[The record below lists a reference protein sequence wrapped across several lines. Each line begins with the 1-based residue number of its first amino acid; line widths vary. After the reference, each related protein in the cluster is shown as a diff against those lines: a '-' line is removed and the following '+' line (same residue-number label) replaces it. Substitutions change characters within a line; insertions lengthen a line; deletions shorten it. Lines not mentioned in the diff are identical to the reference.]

1 VQEIVVDAH
10 TLFFAFKYAL
20 GRKSA
25 APSIVMTAIIKN
37 MEKLSDVELRRYI
50 KEIEE
55 CKDYGLDTDK
65 ENWLSLKKDL
75 EAELE
80 FRNRKY

>member
-1 VQEIVVDAH
+1 MQEIVVDTH

-37 MEKLSDVELRRYI
+37 MEKLNDVELKRYI

-65 ENWLSLKKDL
+65 ENWLNLKKDL

>member
-1 VQEIVVDAH
+1 MQEIVVDAH

-25 APSIVMTAIIKN
+25 APSIVMTAIINNIKN
-37 MEKLSDVELRRYI
+37 LDDNEIKRYI
-50 KEIEE
+50 KEIEN
-55 CKDYGLDTDK
+55 CKDFGLDTDK
-65 ENWLSLKKDL
+65 ENWLNLKKDL
-75 EAELE
+75 EDELE

>member
-1 VQEIVVDAH
+1 MQEIVVDAH

-25 APSIVMTAIIKN
+25 APSIVMTAIINNIENLDDNEIK
-37 MEKLSDVELRRYI
+37 RYI
-50 KEIEE
+50 KEIEN
-55 CKDYGLDTDK
+55 CKDFGLDIDK
-65 ENWLSLKKDL
+65 ENWLRLKKDL
-75 EAELE
+75 EDELE

>member
-1 VQEIVVDAH
+1 MQEIVVDTH

-37 MEKLSDVELRRYI
+37 MEKLNDVELKRYI

-65 ENWLSLKKDL
+65 ENWLNLKKDL
-75 EAELE
+75 ETELE

>member
-1 VQEIVVDAH
+1 MQEIVVDTH

-37 MEKLSDVELRRYI
+37 MEKLNDVELRRYI

-65 ENWLSLKKDL
+65 ENWLNLKKDL
-75 EAELE
+75 EDELE